1 MNGTA
6 VTHGGPLV
14 SSIEFVLLHPFLQGQ
29 NSLIAALIVL
39 VASAFFILN
48 AQAPKIP
55 NHSIYFKNNAGK
67 KLQLMA
73 GDTRF
78 RRFLNGKDMS
88 KEGSVKFGQDPF
100 MVKNGRRMELVVST
114 PEQVRDFL
122 AKDATDHMKRSDC
135 NLGDYFV
142 RTLGSCV
149 GVKSGEKWRTA
160 RHHLEP
166 HFSFPTAASMLSNC
180 REMILNWARNL
191 ADDPMVTSKT
201 RNGFD
206 FDAVSACRQLPF
218 RLIAL
223 ALYKDML
230 TEDMFEQLWA
240 LNALHEKVTNIAF
253 FSKWPTK
260 SFYRW
265 LPTEANSLLSEYERE
280 WEKLNLKTIMEAR
293 KTGKSCPAEVMYQGV
308 EAGEL
313 TLDTYMQSL
322 DEILFTNID
331 VTSAMMG
338 YALISVAKNLEVQES
353 LRSEILTVGKSAA
366 EIAEYTRKEDTIL
379 HKTYLEVLRNNPPT
393 WYSLPEL
400 TAIDKRIGGYLI
412 PAGTAVV
419 LDLQRLNKD
428 SPVWQPDGSEFRP
441 GRWDSISPVAARYSL
456 HGYGMGPRKCLGK
469 NFANIIIKL
478 LLVTTLEEF
487 TLSAGTD
494 ETKLRKD
501 RFTRTPDDV
510 VSFQVRRSGSK

>member
-265 LPTEANSLLSEYERE
+265 LPTEANSLLNRG
-280 WEKLNLKTIMEAR
+280 NLV
-293 KTGKSCPAEVMYQGV
+293 PAEVMYQGV

-393 WYSLPEL
+393 Y
-400 TAIDKRIGGYLI
+400 KRIGGYLI